1 MWTLG
6 GEGVNGGGELL
17 LRQLQTI
24 FLVELIGLLKGS
36 ELKILRREGRR
47 CQCLTLILTEAVG
60 LFSGVCIFIVVL
72 RKRPQGIFLS
82 YHEVVFIRREY
93 FLPVTWYCGI
103 SEKMSPII
111 RKDPGSHISYQH
123 YGAVAIKLLKREW
136 NDVISHPC
144 SNPNNIEMRT
154 HILKQSPNI
163 ISAALVCVLLSTAYK
178 YICRTTFDKSK

>member
-1 MWTLG
+1 MPVHHCDCRLSFAG
-6 GEGVNGGGELL
+6 
-17 LRQLQTI
+17 
-24 FLVELIGLLKGS
+24 
-36 ELKILRREGRR
+36 
-47 CQCLTLILTEAVG
+47 
-60 LFSGVCIFIVVL
+60 CIFIVV
-72 RKRPQGIFLS
+72 RKRSQCNFWKLS
-82 YHEVVFIRREY
+82 LRQFFIRREY